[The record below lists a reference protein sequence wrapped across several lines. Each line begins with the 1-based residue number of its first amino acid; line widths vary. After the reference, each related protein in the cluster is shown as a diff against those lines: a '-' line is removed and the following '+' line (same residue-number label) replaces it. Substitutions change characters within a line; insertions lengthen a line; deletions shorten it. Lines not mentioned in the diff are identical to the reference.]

1 MAKQLSVAGQA
12 QQLCAPLIEELG
24 YELLETVFVK
34 ENGER
39 YLRFIID
46 QRGGIRM
53 DDCETCSRAIEPLI
67 DERLTINGSYHL
79 EVSSP
84 GLDRPLKSKRDLL
97 RYLDAEVEVSLYKA
111 REGVKKFTGVIEDVS
126 DDETL
131 VLRTADGKALYFTK
145 AERASVKR
153 VIRF

>member
-24 YELLETVFVK
+24 RIAGDGFVK

-39 YLRFIID
+39 HSRFIID

-79 EVSSP
+79 SLHP
-84 GLDRPLKSKRDLL
+84 IDRPLKSKRDLL